1 MKNFGRESRV
11 FLYKRRFFIIVIVIT
26 VLYCAYNRVTVHIA
40 LPAPG
45 AAGIIVRRI
54 VLSTNRLTD
63 QLTETWTSSF
73 LEHLHTS
80 SPWNDIQVIV

>member
-1 MKNFGRESRV
+1 MKNFGEESRV
-11 FLYKRRFFIIVIVIT
+11 FLYESRFFISVIVIT
-26 VLYCAYNRVTVHIA
+26 VLYCVTVRIA
-40 LPAPG
+40 VPALG
-45 AAGIIVRRI
+45 AAGIIVCRI
-54 VLSTNRLTD
+54 VLSANRLTD